1 VLALIKG
8 HTDRTSLFAPPD
20 PDLEDQQV
28 IAEVHEVRASLA
40 DYLRAPKR
48 WNGLLRR
55 TSTARAIQG
64 SNTIEG
70 YTVSEDDAVAAVDDE
85 PPLNA
90 DEETW
95 LEILAYRRV
104 LTYVLSVATEPGFVI
119 DEAVLKSMHFM
130 LLDHDLS
137 KAPGR
142 YRTKEIFVRDDLRGV
157 NVYAGP
163 DGDLVPDLMRALS
176 EFVATP
182 TPDDPL
188 VRGAMAHL
196 NLVMIHPF
204 RDGNGRM
211 ARALQTM
218 VLAQDQVV
226 EPTFSSIEEWLG
238 NNTQDYYD
246 VLAAT
251 GRGEWNP
258 GNDATLWVKF
268 NLRAHHMQ
276 AQTMRRRFDEA
287 EIQSHKID
295 ELLASYG
302 LNARIGAALFDTLI
316 GLRVTR
322 PSYVKLTE
330 LDERTATRDLVN
342 AANSGLLE
350 ARGERRGRHY
360 VAGEPLRQIR
370 DELRTGRKPL
380 DDPYPTLLGEIRRA
394 LP

>member
-1 VLALIKG
+1 M
-8 HTDRTSLFAPPD
+8 TSLFATPD

-28 IAEVHEVRASLA
+28 IGEIHETRASLA
-40 DYLRAPKR
+40 DYLRVPKR

-70 YTVSEDDAVAAVDDE
+70 YTVSEEDAVAAVDDE
-85 PPLNA
+85 PPISA
-90 DEETW
+90 DEATW
-95 LEILAYRRV
+95 LAILAYRRV
-104 LTYVLSVATEPGFVI
+104 LTYVLNVATEPGFVI
-119 DEAVLKSMHFM
+119 DEAVLRSMHFM

-137 KAPGR
+137 KTPGR
-142 YRTKEIFVRDDLRGV
+142 YRTKEIFVRDDRRGV
-157 NVYAGP
+157 NVFAGP
-163 DGDLVPDLMRALS
+163 DGDLVPDLMRELS
-176 EFVATP
+176 QSLASP
-182 TPDDPL
+182 TSDDPL

-251 GRGEWNP
+251 GRGAWNP

-287 EIQSHKID
+287 ETQWRKLD
-295 ELLASYG
+295 ELLANYT
-302 LNARIGAALFDTLI
+302 LNDRIEAALFDALI

-322 PSYVKLTE
+322 PSYVKLTD
-330 LDERTATRDLVN
+330 LDERTATRDLVK
-342 AANSGLLE
+342 AAEAGLLE

-360 VAGEPLRQIR
+360 VAGEPLRLIQGRIR
-370 DELRTGRKPL
+370 SERSPL
-380 DDPYPTLLGEIRRA
+380 ADPYPTLISEIRRA

>member
-1 VLALIKG
+1 M
-8 HTDRTSLFAPPD
+8 TSLFTSPD
-20 PDLEDQQV
+20 PDLEDQRV
-28 IAEVHEVRASLA
+28 ISEIHDTRASLA

-70 YTVSEDDAVAAVDDE
+70 YIVSDEDAVAAVDDE
-85 PPLNA
+85 PPLSANQA
-90 DEETW
+90 TW

-104 LTYVLSVATEPGFVI
+104 LTYVLNVATEPGFVI
-119 DEAVLKSMHFM
+119 DAAVLRSMHFM

-137 KAPGR
+137 KTPGR
-142 YRTKEIFVRDDLRGV
+142 YRIKEIFVRDDKRGI

-163 DGDLVPDLMRALS
+163 DGDLVPELMRLLS
-176 EFVATP
+176 KSLSTP
-182 TPDDPL
+182 TADDPL

-251 GRGEWNP
+251 GHGAWNP
-258 GNDATLWVKF
+258 DNDATLWVKF

-287 EIQSHKID
+287 EIQWRKID
-295 ELLASYG
+295 ELVAAHR
-302 LNARIGAALFDTLI
+302 LNDRIGAALFDALI

-342 AANSGLLE
+342 AADIGLLE

-360 VAGEPLRQIR
+360 VAGEPLRQIQA
-370 DELRTGRKPL
+370 ELRAERKPL
-380 DDPYPTLLGEIRRA
+380 TDPYPTLIGEIRRA

>member
-1 VLALIKG
+1 M
-8 HTDRTSLFAPPD
+8 TSLFTTPD

-28 IAEVHEVRASLA
+28 IGEIHETRASLA

-70 YTVSEDDAVAAVDDE
+70 YTVSEEDAVAAVDDE
-85 PPLNA
+85 PPLSA

-104 LTYVLSVATEPGFVI
+104 LTYVLNVATEPGFVI
-119 DEAVLKSMHFM
+119 DEAVLRSMHFM

-137 KAPGR
+137 KTPGR
-142 YRTKEIFVRDDLRGV
+142 YRTKEILVRDDKRGV

-163 DGDLVPDLMRALS
+163 DGDLVPELMRSLS
-176 EFVATP
+176 ESLSRP
-182 TPDDPL
+182 TADDPL

-251 GRGEWNP
+251 GHGAWNP

-287 EIQSHKID
+287 EIQWRKID
-295 ELLASYG
+295 ELVAEHR
-302 LNARIGAALFDTLI
+302 LNDRIGAALFDALI

-342 AANSGLLE
+342 AANIGLLE

-360 VAGEPLRQIR
+360 VAGEPLRQIQAA
-370 DELRTGRKPL
+370 LRADRQPL
-380 DDPYPTLLGEIRRA
+380 DDPYPTLIGEIRRA

>member
-1 VLALIKG
+1 M
-8 HTDRTSLFAPPD
+8 TSLFATPD
-20 PDLEDQQV
+20 PDLEDQQA
-28 IAEVHEVRASLA
+28 IGEIHETRASLA

-70 YTVSEDDAVAAVDDE
+70 YTVSEEDAVAAVDDE
-85 PPLNA
+85 PPLSADNA
-90 DEETW
+90 TW
-95 LEILAYRRV
+95 LEIIAYRRV
-104 LTYVLSVATEPGFVI
+104 LTYVLNVATEPGFVI
-119 DEAVLKSMHFM
+119 DEAVLRSMHFM

-137 KAPGR
+137 KTPGR
-142 YRTKEIFVRDDLRGV
+142 YRAKEIFVRDDKRGV

-163 DGDLVPDLMRALS
+163 DGDLVPELMRSLS
-176 EFVATP
+176 ESLSTP
-182 TPDDPL
+182 TADDPL
-188 VRGAMAHL
+188 VHGAMAHL

-218 VLAQDQVV
+218 VLAQDHVV

-251 GRGEWNP
+251 GHGAWNP

-276 AQTMRRRFDEA
+276 AQTMRRRLDEA
-287 EIQSHKID
+287 EIQWRKID
-295 ELLASYG
+295 ELVAEYR
-302 LNARIGAALFDTLI
+302 LNDRIGAALFDALI

-330 LDERTATRDLVN
+330 LDERTATRDLVS
-342 AANSGLLE
+342 AANIGLLE

-360 VAGEPLRQIR
+360 VAGEPLRQIQAA
-370 DELRTGRKPL
+370 LRADRKPL
-380 DDPYPTLLGEIRRA
+380 DDPYPTLIGEIRRA

>member
-1 VLALIKG
+1 MTG
-8 HTDRTSLFAPPD
+8 LFTTPD
-20 PDLEDQQV
+20 PDLEDQRV
-28 IAEVHEVRASLA
+28 ITEIHDIRASLA
-40 DYLRAPKR
+40 DFLRAPKR

-70 YTVSEDDAVAAVDDE
+70 YTVSEEDAVAAVDDE
-85 PPLNA
+85 PPISA
-90 DEETW
+90 DDATW

-104 LTYVLSVATEPGFVI
+104 LTYVLNVATEPGFVI
-119 DEAVLKSMHFM
+119 DEAVLRSMHFM

-137 KAPGR
+137 KTPGR
-142 YRTKEIFVRDDLRGV
+142 YRTKETFVRDDRRGV

-163 DGDLVPDLMRALS
+163 DGDLVPDLMRELS
-176 EFVATP
+176 QSLASP
-182 TPDDPL
+182 TSDDPL

-251 GRGEWNP
+251 GRGAWNRA
-258 GNDATLWVKF
+258 NDATLWVKF

-287 EIQSHKID
+287 ETQWRKLD
-295 ELLASYG
+295 VLLANYK
-302 LNARIGAALFDTLI
+302 LNDRIEAALFDALI

-322 PSYVKLTE
+322 PSYVKLTD
-330 LDERTATRDLVN
+330 LDERTATRDLVK
-342 AANSGLLE
+342 AAEAGLLE

-360 VAGEPLRQIR
+360 VAGEPLRLIQEQIR
-370 DELRTGRKPL
+370 AERGPL
-380 DDPYPTLLGEIRRA
+380 TDPYPTLIGEIRRA

>member
-1 VLALIKG
+1 M
-8 HTDRTSLFAPPD
+8 TSLFATPD

-28 IAEVHEVRASLA
+28 IGEIHETRASLA

-70 YTVSEDDAVAAVDDE
+70 YTVSDEDAVAAVDDE
-85 PPLNA
+85 PPLTA

-95 LEILAYRRV
+95 LEIIAYRRV
-104 LTYVLSVATEPGFVI
+104 LTYVLNVATEPGFVI
-119 DEAVLKSMHFM
+119 DEAVLRSMHFM
-130 LLDHDLS
+130 LLEHDLS
-137 KAPGR
+137 KTPGR
-142 YRTKEIFVRDDLRGV
+142 YRTSEIFVRDDKRGV

-163 DGDLVPDLMRALS
+163 EGDVVPELMRALS
-176 EFVATP
+176 ESLSNP
-182 TPDDPL
+182 TSDDPL

-251 GRGEWNP
+251 GHGAWNP
-258 GNDATLWVKF
+258 HNDATLWVKF

-287 EIQSHKID
+287 EIQWRKID
-295 ELLASYG
+295 ELVAEHR
-302 LNARIGAALFDTLI
+302 LNDRIGAALFDALI

-330 LDERTATRDLVN
+330 LDVRTATRDLVN
-342 AANSGLLE
+342 AANIGLLE

-360 VAGEPLRQIR
+360 VAGDPLRQIQA
-370 DELRTGRKPL
+370 ELRAERKPL
-380 DDPYPTLLGEIRRA
+380 DDPYPTLVGEIRRA

>member
-1 VLALIKG
+1 M
-8 HTDRTSLFAPPD
+8 TSLFATPD

-28 IAEVHEVRASLA
+28 IGEIHETRASLA

-70 YTVSEDDAVAAVDDE
+70 YTVSDEDAVAAVDDE
-85 PPLNA
+85 PPLSA

-95 LEILAYRRV
+95 LEIIAYRRV
-104 LTYVLSVATEPGFVI
+104 LTYVLNVATEPGFVI
-119 DEAVLKSMHFM
+119 DEAVLRSMHFM

-137 KAPGR
+137 KTPGR
-142 YRTKEIFVRDDLRGV
+142 YRINEIFVRDDKRGV

-163 DGDLVPDLMRALS
+163 DADLLPDLMRTLS
-176 EFVATP
+176 ESLSKP
-182 TPDDPL
+182 TTDDPL

-251 GRGEWNP
+251 GHGAWNP

-287 EIQSHKID
+287 EIQWRKID
-295 ELLASYG
+295 ELVAKHR
-302 LNARIGAALFDTLI
+302 LNERIGAALLDALI

-322 PSYVKLTE
+322 PSYVKLE
-330 LDERTATRDLVN
+330 
-342 AANSGLLE
+342 
-350 ARGERRGRHY
+350 
-360 VAGEPLRQIR
+360 
-370 DELRTGRKPL
+370 
-380 DDPYPTLLGEIRRA
+380 
-394 LP
+394 

>member
-1 VLALIKG
+1 M
-8 HTDRTSLFAPPD
+8 TELFATPD
-20 PDLEDQQV
+20 PDLEDQRV
-28 IAEVHEVRASLA
+28 ITEIHDIRASLA
-40 DYLRAPKR
+40 DFLRAPKR
-48 WNGLLRR
+48 WSGLLRR

-70 YTVSEDDAVAAVDDE
+70 FTVSEGDAVAAVDDE
-85 PPLNA
+85 PPISA
-90 DEETW
+90 DEATW

-104 LTYVLSVATEPGFVI
+104 LTYVLNVATEPGFVI
-119 DEAVLKSMHFM
+119 DEAVLRSMHFM

-137 KAPGR
+137 KTPGR
-142 YRTKEIFVRDDLRGV
+142 YRTTEIFVRDDRRGV

-163 DGDLVPDLMRALS
+163 DGDLVPDLMRELS
-176 EFVATP
+176 QSLASP
-182 TPDDPL
+182 MSDDPL

-251 GRGEWNP
+251 GRGAWNP
-258 GNDATLWVKF
+258 GNDATLWIKF

-287 EIQSHKID
+287 ETQWRKLD
-295 ELLASYG
+295 ELLANYK
-302 LNARIGAALFDTLI
+302 LNDRIEAALFDALI

-322 PSYVKLTE
+322 PSYVKLTD
-330 LDERTATRDLVN
+330 LDERTATRDLVK
-342 AANSGLLE
+342 AAEAGLLE

-360 VAGEPLRQIR
+360 VAGEPLRLIQERIR
-370 DELRTGRKPL
+370 SERSPL
-380 DDPYPTLLGEIRRA
+380 TDPYPTLISEIRRA

>member
-1 VLALIKG
+1 M
-8 HTDRTSLFAPPD
+8 TSLFSTPD

-28 IAEVHEVRASLA
+28 ISEIHETRASLA

-70 YTVSEDDAVAAVDDE
+70 YTVSEEDAVAAVDHE
-85 PPLNA
+85 PPLTA

-104 LTYVLSVATEPGFVI
+104 LTYVLNVATEPGFVI
-119 DEAVLKSMHFM
+119 DEAVLRSMHFM

-137 KAPGR
+137 KTPGR
-142 YRTKEIFVRDDLRGV
+142 YRTREIFVRDDKRGI

-163 DGDLVPDLMRALS
+163 DADLVPDLMRTLS
-176 EFVATP
+176 ESLSRP
-182 TPDDPL
+182 TTDDPL

-246 VLAAT
+246 VRAAT
-251 GRGEWNP
+251 GRGAWNP

-287 EIQSHKID
+287 EIQWHRID
-295 ELLASYG
+295 QVMAEHR
-302 LNARIGAALFDTLI
+302 LNERVGAAIFDALI

-342 AANSGLLE
+342 AANIGLLE

-360 VAGEPLRQIR
+360 VAGEPLREIQA
-370 DELRTGRKPL
+370 ELRADRQPL
-380 DDPYPTLLGEIRRA
+380 EDRYPTLISEIRRA

>member
-1 VLALIKG
+1 M
-8 HTDRTSLFAPPD
+8 TSLFATPD
-20 PDLEDQQV
+20 PDLEDQQA
-28 IAEVHEVRASLA
+28 IGEIHETRASLA

-70 YTVSEDDAVAAVDDE
+70 YTVSEEDAVAAVDDE

-90 DEETW
+90 DDATW
-95 LEILAYRRV
+95 LEIIAYRRV
-104 LTYVLSVATEPGFVI
+104 LTYVLNVATEPGFVI
-119 DEAVLKSMHFM
+119 DEAVLRSLHFM

-142 YRTKEIFVRDDLRGV
+142 YRTREIFVRDDRRGV
-157 NVYAGP
+157 NVYEGP
-163 DGDLVPDLMRALS
+163 NGDLVPELMRALS
-176 EFVATP
+176 ESLAKP
-182 TPDDPL
+182 SADDPL

-238 NNTQDYYD
+238 KNTQDYYD

-251 GRGEWNP
+251 GHGAWNP
-258 GNDATLWVKF
+258 GSDATLWVKF

-287 EIQSHKID
+287 EIQWRKID
-295 ELLASYG
+295 ELVSEHR
-302 LNARIGAALFDTLI
+302 LNERIGAALFDALV

-342 AANSGLLE
+342 AANTGLLE

-360 VAGEPLRQIR
+360 VAGEPLRQIQAN
-370 DELRTGRKPL
+370 LRAERKPL
-380 DDPYPTLLGEIRRA
+380 VDPYPTLRDEIRRA

>member
-1 VLALIKG
+1 MP
-8 HTDRTSLFAPPD
+8 TLFITPE

-28 IAEVHEVRASLA
+28 IAEIHDVRAELA
-40 DYLRAPKR
+40 DVLRVPKR

-70 YTVSEDDAVAAVDDE
+70 YSVSEEDAVAAVDDE
-85 PPLNA
+85 PPLTA
-90 DEETW
+90 DEATW
-95 LEILAYRRV
+95 MEIVGYRRV
-104 LTYVLSVATEPGFVI
+104 LTYVLNVATEPGFVI
-119 DEAVLKSMHFM
+119 DEAVLRSMHFM

-137 KAPGR
+137 KTPGR
-142 YRTKEIFVRDDLRGV
+142 YRTNEIFVRDGQRGV
-157 NVYAGP
+157 NVYEGP
-163 DGDLVPDLMRALS
+163 DGDAVPGLMRALS
-176 EFVATP
+176 NSLMTP
-182 TPDDPL
+182 SSDDPL

-238 NNTQDYYD
+238 NNTQGYYD

-251 GRGEWNP
+251 GQGSWQP
-258 GNDATLWVKF
+258 DNDATLWVKF

-287 EIQSHKID
+287 EQQWRRLD
-295 ELLASYG
+295 ELLQAHRLSD
-302 LNARIGAALFDTLI
+302 RIGAALFDALL

-322 PSYVKLTE
+322 PSYVKLTG
-330 LDERTATRDLVN
+330 LDERTATRDLVH
-342 AANSGLLE
+342 AADLGLLD

-360 VAGEPLRQIR
+360 VAGKPLQRIRGDLRAERQ
-370 DELRTGRKPL
+370 PL
-380 DDPYPTLLGEIRRA
+380 DDPYPTLIGEIRRA

>member
-1 VLALIKG
+1 MTELLRQLQTRIL
-8 HTDRTSLFAPPD
+8 RTSRSSARS
-20 PDLEDQQV
+20 
-28 IAEVHEVRASLA
+28 ISIRASLA
-40 DYLRAPKR
+40 DFLRAPKR

-70 YTVSEDDAVAAVDDE
+70 YTVSEEDAVAAVDEE
-85 PPLNA
+85 PPLSA
-90 DEETW
+90 DEATW
-95 LEILAYRRV
+95 SEIVAYRRV
-104 LTYVLSVATEPGFVI
+104 LTYVLNVATEPGFVI
-119 DEAVLKSMHFM
+119 DEAVIRSMHFM

-137 KAPGR
+137 KTPGR
-142 YRTKEIFVRDDLRGV
+142 YRTNEIFVRDDRRGV
-157 NVYAGP
+157 NVYEGP
-163 DGDLVPDLMRALS
+163 DGELVPELMRALS
-176 EFVATP
+176 ESLAAP
-182 TPDDPL
+182 NSEDPL

-251 GRGEWNP
+251 GRGSWQP
-258 GNDATLWVKF
+258 ANDATLWVKF

-287 EIQSHKID
+287 ETQWRKID
-295 ELLASYG
+295 ELLGTQAE
-302 LNARIGAALFDTLI
+302 
-316 GLRVTR
+316 R
-322 PSYVKLTE
+322 PSRNGTLRRSPRAQGHEALVRQAHRARRTDRYPRSGEGGRDRPPGSTRRAAGAPLRRRRATAE
-330 LDERTATRDLVN
+330 DPGTATRRPVP
-342 AANSGLLE
+342 LE
-350 ARGERRGRHY
+350 
-360 VAGEPLRQIR
+360 
-370 DELRTGRKPL
+370 
-380 DDPYPTLLGEIRRA
+380 DPYPTLTGEIRRA

>member
-1 VLALIKG
+1 M
-8 HTDRTSLFAPPD
+8 TPLFATPD

-28 IAEVHEVRASLA
+28 ISEIHETRASLA

-70 YTVSEDDAVAAVDDE
+70 YTVSEEDAVAAVDDE
-85 PPLNA
+85 PPLSA
-90 DEETW
+90 DEATW

-104 LTYVLSVATEPGFVI
+104 LTYVLNVATESGFVI
-119 DEAVLKSMHFM
+119 DEAVLRSMHFM

-142 YRTKEIFVRDDLRGV
+142 YRTKEIFVRDDKRGV

-163 DGDLVPDLMRALS
+163 DGDLVPELMRSLS
-176 EFVATP
+176 ESLSTP
-182 TPDDPL
+182 TADDPL

-218 VLAQDQVV
+218 VLAQDQVI

-251 GRGEWNP
+251 GHGAWNP
-258 GNDATLWVKF
+258 HNDATLWVKF

-287 EIQSHKID
+287 EIQWRKID
-295 ELLASYG
+295 ELVAAHR
-302 LNARIGAALFDTLI
+302 LNDRIGAALFDALI

-342 AANSGLLE
+342 ATNIGLLE

-360 VAGEPLRQIR
+360 VAGEPLRQIQAA
-370 DELRTGRKPL
+370 LRAARKPL
-380 DDPYPTLLGEIRRA
+380 DDPYPTLIGEIRRA

>member
-1 VLALIKG
+1 M
-8 HTDRTSLFAPPD
+8 TSLFATPD

-28 IAEVHEVRASLA
+28 IGEIHETRASLA

-70 YTVSEDDAVAAVDDE
+70 YTVSDEDAVAAVDDE
-85 PPLNA
+85 PPLSA

-95 LEILAYRRV
+95 LEIIAYRRV
-104 LTYVLSVATEPGFVI
+104 LTYVLNVATEPGFVI
-119 DEAVLKSMHFM
+119 DEAVLRSMHFM

-137 KAPGR
+137 KTPGR
-142 YRTKEIFVRDDLRGV
+142 YRINEIFVRDDKRGV

-163 DGDLVPDLMRALS
+163 DADLLPDLMRTLS
-176 EFVATP
+176 ESLSKP
-182 TPDDPL
+182 TTDDPL

-251 GRGEWNP
+251 GHGAWNP
-258 GNDATLWVKF
+258 GKDATLWVKF

-287 EIQSHKID
+287 EIQWRKID
-295 ELLASYG
+295 ELVAKHR
-302 LNARIGAALFDTLI
+302 LNERIGAALSDALI

-342 AANSGLLE
+342 AANMGLLD

-360 VAGEPLRQIR
+360 VAGEPLRQIQA
-370 DELRTGRKPL
+370 ELRAGRKPL
-380 DDPYPTLLGEIRRA
+380 DDPYPTLIGEIRRA
-394 LP
+394 MP

>member
-1 VLALIKG
+1 MTG
-8 HTDRTSLFAPPD
+8 LFTTPD
-20 PDLEDQQV
+20 PDLEDQRV
-28 IAEVHEVRASLA
+28 ITEIHDIRASLA
-40 DYLRAPKR
+40 DFLRAPKR

-70 YTVSEDDAVAAVDDE
+70 YTVSEEDAVAAVDDE
-85 PPLNA
+85 PPISA
-90 DEETW
+90 DDATW

-104 LTYVLSVATEPGFVI
+104 LTYVLNVATEPGFVI
-119 DEAVLKSMHFM
+119 DEAVLRSMHFM

-137 KAPGR
+137 KTPGR
-142 YRTKEIFVRDDLRGV
+142 YRTKEIFVRDDRRGV

-163 DGDLVPDLMRALS
+163 DGDLVPDLMRELS
-176 EFVATP
+176 QSLASP
-182 TPDDPL
+182 TSDDPL

-251 GRGEWNP
+251 GRGAWNRA
-258 GNDATLWVKF
+258 NDATLWVKF

-287 EIQSHKID
+287 ETQWRKLD
-295 ELLASYG
+295 VLLANYK
-302 LNARIGAALFDTLI
+302 LNDRIEAALFDALI

-322 PSYVKLTE
+322 PSYVKLTD
-330 LDERTATRDLVN
+330 LDERTATRDLVK
-342 AANSGLLE
+342 AAEAGLLE

-360 VAGEPLRQIR
+360 VAGEPLRLIQEQIR
-370 DELRTGRKPL
+370 AERGPL
-380 DDPYPTLLGEIRRA
+380 TDPYPTLIGEIRRA

>member
-1 VLALIKG
+1 M
-8 HTDRTSLFAPPD
+8 TSLFTSPD
-20 PDLEDQQV
+20 PDLEDQRV
-28 IAEVHEVRASLA
+28 ISEIHDTRASLA

-70 YTVSEDDAVAAVDDE
+70 YTVSDEDAVAAVDDE
-85 PPLNA
+85 PPLSANQA
-90 DEETW
+90 TW

-104 LTYVLSVATEPGFVI
+104 LTYVLNVATEPGFVI
-119 DEAVLKSMHFM
+119 DAAVLRSMHFM

-137 KAPGR
+137 KTPGR
-142 YRTKEIFVRDDLRGV
+142 YRTKEIFVRDDKRGI

-163 DGDLVPDLMRALS
+163 DGDLVPELMRLLS
-176 EFVATP
+176 KSLSTP
-182 TPDDPL
+182 TADDPL

-251 GRGEWNP
+251 GHDAWNP
-258 GNDATLWVKF
+258 DNDATLWVKF

-287 EIQSHKID
+287 EIQWRKID
-295 ELLASYG
+295 ELVAAHR
-302 LNARIGAALFDTLI
+302 LNDRIGAALFDALI

-342 AANSGLLE
+342 AADIGLLE

-360 VAGEPLRQIR
+360 VAGEPLRQIQA
-370 DELRTGRKPL
+370 ELRAERKPL
-380 DDPYPTLLGEIRRA
+380 TDPYPTLIGEIRRA

>member
-1 VLALIKG
+1 M
-8 HTDRTSLFAPPD
+8 TSLFATPD
-20 PDLEDQQV
+20 PDLEDQQA
-28 IAEVHEVRASLA
+28 IGEIHETRASLA

-70 YTVSEDDAVAAVDDE
+70 YTVSEEDAVAAVDDE
-85 PPLNA
+85 PPLSA
-90 DEETW
+90 DDATW
-95 LEILAYRRV
+95 LEIIAYRRV
-104 LTYVLSVATEPGFVI
+104 LTYVLNVATEPGFVI
-119 DEAVLKSMHFM
+119 DEAVLRSMHFM

-137 KAPGR
+137 KTPGR
-142 YRTKEIFVRDDLRGV
+142 YRTKEIFVRDDKRGV

-163 DGDLVPDLMRALS
+163 DGDLVPELMRSLS
-176 EFVATP
+176 ESLSTP
-182 TPDDPL
+182 TADDPL

-251 GRGEWNP
+251 GHGAWNP

-287 EIQSHKID
+287 EIQWRKID
-295 ELLASYG
+295 ELVAEHR
-302 LNARIGAALFDTLI
+302 LNDRIGAALFDALI

-342 AANSGLLE
+342 AANIGLLE

-370 DELRTGRKPL
+370 AALRADRKPL
-380 DDPYPTLLGEIRRA
+380 DDPYPTLIGEIRRA

>member
-1 VLALIKG
+1 M
-8 HTDRTSLFAPPD
+8 TSLFATPD

-28 IAEVHEVRASLA
+28 IGEIHETRASLA

-70 YTVSEDDAVAAVDDE
+70 YTISDEDAVAAVDGE
-85 PPLNA
+85 PPLSA

-95 LEILAYRRV
+95 LEIIAYRRV
-104 LTYVLSVATEPGFVI
+104 LTYVLNVATEPGFVI
-119 DEAVLKSMHFM
+119 DEAVLRSMHFM

-137 KAPGR
+137 KTPGR
-142 YRTKEIFVRDDLRGV
+142 YRTKEIFVRDDKRGV

-163 DGDLVPDLMRALS
+163 DGDLVPELMRSLS
-176 EFVATP
+176 ESLSTP
-182 TPDDPL
+182 TADDPL

-218 VLAQDQVV
+218 VLAQDEVV
-226 EPTFSSIEEWLG
+226 EPTFSGIEEWLG

-251 GRGEWNP
+251 GHGAWNP

-276 AQTMRRRFDEA
+276 AHTMRRRFDEA
-287 EIQSHKID
+287 EIQWRKID
-295 ELLASYG
+295 ELVSEHR
-302 LNARIGAALFDTLI
+302 LNDRIGAALFDALI

-342 AANSGLLE
+342 AANTGLLE

-360 VAGEPLRQIR
+360 VAGEPLRQIQA
-370 DELRTGRKPL
+370 ELRAERKPL
-380 DDPYPTLLGEIRRA
+380 DDPYPTLIGEIRRA

>member
-1 VLALIKG
+1 M
-8 HTDRTSLFAPPD
+8 TSLFATPD

-28 IAEVHEVRASLA
+28 ISEIHHARASLA

-55 TSTARAIQG
+55 TSKARAIQG

-70 YTVSEDDAVAAVDDE
+70 YTVSDEDAVAAVDDE
-85 PPLNA
+85 PPLSA

-95 LEILAYRRV
+95 LEIIAYRRV
-104 LTYVLSVATEPGFVI
+104 LTYVLNVATEPGFVI
-119 DEAVLKSMHFM
+119 DEAVLRSMHFM

-137 KAPGR
+137 KTPGR
-142 YRTKEIFVRDDLRGV
+142 YRTKEIFVRDDKRGV

-163 DGDLVPDLMRALS
+163 DPDLVPELMRSLS
-176 EFVATP
+176 ESLSTP
-182 TPDDPL
+182 TADDPL

-251 GRGEWNP
+251 GHGAWNP

-287 EIQSHKID
+287 EIQWRKID
-295 ELLASYG
+295 ELVAEHR
-302 LNARIGAALFDTLI
+302 LNERIGAALFDALI

-342 AANSGLLE
+342 AANIGLLE

-360 VAGEPLRQIR
+360 VAGEPLRQIQAA
-370 DELRTGRKPL
+370 LRADRKPL
-380 DDPYPTLLGEIRRA
+380 DDPYPTLTGEIRRA

>member
-1 VLALIKG
+1 MPTLYS
-8 HTDRTSLFAPPD
+8 TPD

-28 IAEVHEVRASLA
+28 VSEIHGLRASLA
-40 DYLRAPKR
+40 DVLRVPKR
-48 WNGLLRR
+48 WTGLLRR

-70 YTVSEDDAVAAVDDE
+70 YTISDEDAVAAVDDE
-85 PPLNA
+85 PPLAA
-90 DEETW
+90 DEATW
-95 LEILAYRRV
+95 MEIVAYRRV
-104 LTYVLSVATEPGFVI
+104 LTYVVNVATEPGFTI
-119 DEAVLKSMHFM
+119 DEAVLRSMHFM

-142 YRTKEIFVRDDLRGV
+142 YRTREIFVRDDRRGLD
-157 NVYAGP
+157 VYAGP
-163 DGDLVPDLMRALS
+163 DGAAVPGLMRALS
-176 EFVATP
+176 QSLGAATS
-182 TPDDPL
+182 DDPL

-218 VLAQDQVV
+218 ALAQDHVV

-238 NNTQDYYD
+238 SNTQEYYD

-251 GRGEWNP
+251 GQGSWQP
-258 GNDATLWVKF
+258 ANDATLWVKF

-287 EIQSHKID
+287 ETQWRAVD
-295 ELLASYG
+295 DLLAAHR
-302 LNARIGAALFDTLI
+302 LNERLGSAVFDALL

-322 PSYVKLTE
+322 PSYVKLTD
-330 LDERTATRDLVN
+330 LDERTATRDLVKL
-342 AANSGLLE
+342 AGLGLLE

-360 VAGEPLRQIR
+360 VAGEPLREIQER
-370 DELRTGRKPL
+370 LRADRKPL
-380 DDPYPTLLGEIRRA
+380 EDPYPTLAGEIRRA
-394 LP
+394 IP

>member
-1 VLALIKG
+1 MA
-8 HTDRTSLFAPPD
+8 TLFATPD

-28 IAEVHEVRASLA
+28 LAEIHDVRALLA
-40 DYLRAPKR
+40 DFLRMPKR

-70 YTVSEDDAVAAVDDE
+70 YTVSDEDAVAAVDDE
-85 PPLNA
+85 PPLTA
-90 DEETW
+90 DEATW
-95 LEILAYRRV
+95 AEIVAYRRV
-104 LTYVLSVATEPGFVI
+104 LTYVLNVATEPGFVI
-119 DEAVLKSMHFM
+119 DAAVLRSMHFM

-137 KAPGR
+137 KTPGR
-142 YRTKEIFVRDDLRGV
+142 YRTKEIYVRDDRRGV
-157 NVYAGP
+157 NVYEGP
-163 DGDLVPDLMRALS
+163 EGEDVPGLMRALS
-176 EFVATP
+176 ESLAGTNS
-182 TPDDPL
+182 DDPL

-251 GRGEWNP
+251 GCGSWQP

-276 AQTMRRRFDEA
+276 AQTMRRRFNEA
-287 EIQSHKID
+287 ETSG
-295 ELLASYG
+295 AS
-302 LNARIGAALFDTLI
+302 
-316 GLRVTR
+316 
-322 PSYVKLTE
+322 LTSCWGI
-330 LDERTATRDLVN
+330 T
-342 AANSGLLE
+342 S
-350 ARGERRGRHY
+350 
-360 VAGEPLRQIR
+360 
-370 DELRTGRKPL
+370 
-380 DDPYPTLLGEIRRA
+380 
-394 LP
+394 

>member
-1 VLALIKG
+1 MA
-8 HTDRTSLFAPPD
+8 SLFATSD
-20 PDLEDQQV
+20 LDLEDQQV
-28 IAEVHEVRASLA
+28 ISEIHETRASLA

-70 YTVSEDDAVAAVDDE
+70 YTVSDEDAVAAVDDE
-85 PPLNA
+85 PPLSA

-95 LEILAYRRV
+95 LEIIAYRRV
-104 LTYVLSVATEPGFVI
+104 LTYVLNVATEPGFVI
-119 DEAVLKSMHFM
+119 DETVLRSMHFM

-142 YRTKEIFVRDDLRGV
+142 YRTTEVFVRDDKRGV

-163 DGDLVPDLMRALS
+163 DGDLVPELMRSLS
-176 EFVATP
+176 ESLSTP
-182 TPDDPL
+182 TADDPL

-218 VLAQDQVV
+218 VLAQDHVV

-251 GRGEWNP
+251 GHGAWNP
-258 GNDATLWVKF
+258 HNDATLWVKF

-276 AQTMRRRFDEA
+276 AQTMRRRFNEA
-287 EIQSHKID
+287 EIQWRKID
-295 ELLASYG
+295 ELVAAHR
-302 LNARIGAALFDTLI
+302 LNDRIGAALFDALI

-342 AANSGLLE
+342 AADIGLLE

-360 VAGEPLRQIR
+360 VAGEPLRQIQAA
-370 DELRTGRKPL
+370 LRADRKPL
-380 DDPYPTLLGEIRRA
+380 DDPYPTLIGEIRRA